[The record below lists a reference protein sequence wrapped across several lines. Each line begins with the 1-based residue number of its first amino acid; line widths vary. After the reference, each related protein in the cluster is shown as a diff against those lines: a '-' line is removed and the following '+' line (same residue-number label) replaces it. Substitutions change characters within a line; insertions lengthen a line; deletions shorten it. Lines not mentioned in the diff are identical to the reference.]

1 MRFLGYFEVDQK
13 SITGS
18 ADGSGIRETVY
29 LNNRKASE
37 FFYNKT
43 LNKIA
48 TGDMFLMQVMDGSTP
63 NGEVTPVRVTNVY
76 EYIVNDSRDVIT
88 SLILGI
94 VKEGSYFERTYIG
107 SYPEIS
113 IFEEYAIYKNALA
126 IVVHWD
132 PEDTSFGD
140 KYSMIRIGDKN
151 YMYVRTANKL
161 GTRIEFPDENGNPG
175 YQTINDRII
184 AIYSTRAAYSN
195 YNCEVALKMIKTR
208 ITGGMG
214 K

>member
-1 MRFLGYFEVDQK
+1 MKFLGYFEVDQK

-18 ADGSGIRETVY
+18 TDSAGIRETVY

-37 FFYNKT
+37 LFYNKK

-48 TGDMFLMQVMDGSTP
+48 TGDVFLMQVMDGTTP
-63 NGEVTPVRVTNVY
+63 VGEVTPVRVTNVY
-76 EYIVNDSRDVIT
+76 EYIVNDANVIT

-94 VKEGSYFERTYIG
+94 VKEGTYFDRTYTG

-132 PEDTSFGD
+132 PEDISFGD
-140 KYSMIRIGDKN
+140 KYSMIRVGDKN
-151 YMYVRTANKL
+151 YMYVRTANKI
-161 GTRIEFPDENGNPG
+161 GTRIDFPDENGNPG
-175 YQTINDRII
+175 YQTINDRIVVL
-184 AIYSTRAAYSN
+184 YSTRAAYSN
-195 YNCEVALKMIKTR
+195 YNCEVALSMLKTR
-208 ITGGMG
+208 ITGGVG